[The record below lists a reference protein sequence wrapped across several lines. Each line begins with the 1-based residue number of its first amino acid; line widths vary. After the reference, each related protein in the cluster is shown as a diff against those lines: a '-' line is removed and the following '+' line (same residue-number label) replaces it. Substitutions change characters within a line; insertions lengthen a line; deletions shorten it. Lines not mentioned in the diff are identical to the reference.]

1 MTTPSLDAL
10 LKIAEA
16 ATPGPWIAA
25 SRPSSVVG
33 WPIVQGG
40 VGRSICNVSV
50 APPFD
55 HPGNVEFNAF
65 SCANAAH
72 IAAFN
77 PTVAQ
82 ALVKV
87 AMAAEKIATDKV
99 SNEDGWTDEYVVLW
113 NTLHDQLEALT
124 AALKGSNHG

>member
-1 MTTPSLDAL
+1 MTTPDLAAL

-16 ATPGPWIAA
+16 ATPGPW
-25 SRPSSVVG
+25 VVG
-33 WPIVQGG
+33 EPDQHGQAVVRDKDIERFTCWHHS
-40 VGRSICNVSV
+40 VGAIEKEM
-50 APPFD
+50 
-55 HPGNVEFNAF
+55 H
-65 SCANAAH
+65 ANAAH